1 MHDHALSTQ
10 QLDVISALSSGATM
24 TAAAAQ
30 AGIHRNSISYWRR
43 NHLPFEHALA
53 DAQYDKAM
61 LFREKT
67 EDLVELAVQAIRDI
81 LADPEAPASVRLKAA
96 LAVISAASTPPAPKK
111 QIELQIHNVQVA
123 EPQPSRSV
131 PANTHKN
138 AQTASAAK
146 TAGSPGLSPS
156 PAAQKVHKNAQGAAA
171 KASATSDM
179 SSSSTTETTHKDAQT
194 GMAVETDLFPDFLP
208 FSTPELLHKTAQIR
222 RGTPKIGRNEP
233 CPCGSGQKY
242 KRCCLNKLQAKAA

>member
-1 MHDHALSTQ
+1 MHDHALSAQ

-111 QIELQIHNVQVA
+111 QIELQIHNIQVA
-123 EPQPSRSV
+123 DPHPSRPV

-138 AQTASAAK
+138 AHTAPAAK
-146 TAGSPGLSPS
+146 TAGTPDS
-156 PAAQKVHKNAQGAAA
+156 PAFSAAER
-171 KASATSDM
+171 M
-179 SSSSTTETTHKDAQT
+179 HKDAQT
-194 GMAVETDLFPDFLP
+194 KPPAENAPSLDFPP
-208 FSTPELLHKTAQIR
+208 FSMPEFLHKTAQIR
-222 RGTPKIGRNEP
+222 RETPKIGRNEP

-242 KRCCLNKLQAKAA
+242 KRCCLNKPQAKAA

>member
-67 EDLVELAVQAIRDI
+67 EDLVELAVQTIRDI

-111 QIELQIHNVQVA
+111 QVELQIHNVQVA
-123 EPQPSRSV
+123 DPQPSR
-131 PANTHKN
+131 PIPPNTHKN
-138 AQTASAAK
+138 AHTAPAAETAGTPDSPSSVQTAGTPA
-146 TAGSPGLSPS
+146 S
-156 PAAQKVHKNAQGAAA
+156 PAFSTAERMHKNAQTGPAAENA
-171 KASATSDM
+171 LS
-179 SSSSTTETTHKDAQT
+179 
-194 GMAVETDLFPDFLP
+194 PDFPP
-208 FSTPELLHKTAQIR
+208 FSMPEFLHKTAQIR
-222 RGTPKIGRNEP
+222 RETPKIGRNEP

-242 KRCCLNKLQAKAA
+242 KRCCLNKPQAKAA